1 LQGLCLVDGRKR
13 RLEEKAMD
21 HIGGG
26 ANHALGPAVLGKGVG
41 AQETQLN
48 ATGEKERSRDVV
60 VKLAAIVALEGTDR
74 ASVDTQAKKCVR
86 VVNVSDFNRR
96 GKSRE
101 NGIQNHQ
108 IVFICRKT
116 EYRGGP
122 EITMNQIKSL
132 LSPRRRGS
140 KWETS
145 MSA

>member
-1 LQGLCLVDGRKR
+1 MCRTSI
-13 RLEEKAMD
+13 EE
-21 HIGGG
+21 
-26 ANHALGPAVLGKGVG
+26 
-41 AQETQLN
+41 E
-48 ATGEKERSRDVV
+48 
-60 VKLAAIVALEGTDR
+60 
-74 ASVDTQAKKCVR
+74 
-86 VVNVSDFNRR
+86 
-96 GKSRE
+96 KSRE